1 MHRIKH
7 IHFVG
12 IGGSGM
18 SGIAEVLSNEGYE
31 VSGSDKNSTEIT
43 EYLKKLGITV
53 YEGHDAKHVENID
66 VLVASSAI
74 SPDNPEIIAAK
85 EKRIPITERAEMLAE
100 LMRFRSGIAIAG
112 THGKTTTTSL
122 VASILAAADLDPTF
136 VIGGLLNSAGT
147 NARLG
152 SGEYFVAEADESDA
166 SFLHLQ
172 PILSVVTNIDADHM
186 ETYNGDFEVLK
197 ATFIEFLHRLPFY
210 GIAVICIDDP
220 VLKEIMP
227 RIARHIVT
235 YGFDESADICA
246 YDFSQKGP
254 QCYFKV
260 RRCGHKNDL
269 TVCLNMPGRHNT
281 LNALAAIAIATEL
294 NIDDEHICHAL
305 KNFSGV
311 GRRFQQLGDYRLSKG
326 KALFVD
332 DYGHHPSE
340 IEATVKAAR
349 ACWPGKRLVMLFQP
363 HRYTRT
369 RDLFEDFVRVLS
381 EVDALLLLDIYSA
394 GQDPIPGITSE
405 ALCEKIQKAGGLK
418 PIYVA
423 DKSQLVAQLD
433 QVLQDGDVLMAQG
446 AGSVSKIVADL
457 LSANKKL

>member
-1 MHRIKH
+1 MHRIKR

-31 VSGSDKNSTEIT
+31 VSGSDKQSTEIT
-43 EYLKKLGITV
+43 AYLKKLGIKV
-53 YEGHDAKHVENID
+53 YEGHDAKHVEGVD
-66 VLVASSAI
+66 VLVASTAI

-85 EKRIPITERAEMLAE
+85 EQRIPITERAEMLAE

-197 ATFIEFLHRLPFY
+197 STFIEFLHRLPFY
-210 GIAVICIDDP
+210 GVAIICIDDS

-227 RIARHIVT
+227 RIARHVVT
-235 YGFDESADICA
+235 YGFEDSADIHA
-246 YDFSQKGP
+246 YGFSQKGP
-254 QCYFKV
+254 QCFFKV
-260 RRCGHKNDL
+260 RRIGHKKDL
-269 TVCLNMPGRHNT
+269 TVCLNMPGTHNV

-294 NIDDEHICHAL
+294 NVDNEHICDAL

-311 GRRFQQLGDYRLSKG
+311 GRRFQQLGDYHLSKG
-326 KALFVD
+326 KALFLD

-340 IEATVKAAR
+340 IAATVKAAR
-349 ACWPGKRLVMLFQP
+349 ACWPNKRLVMLFQP
-363 HRYTRT
+363 HRYSRT
-369 RDLFEDFVRVLS
+369 RDLFEDFVKVLS

-394 GQDPIPGITSE
+394 GQDPIPGITSKV
-405 ALCEKIQKAGGLK
+405 LCERIKQAGVIN
-418 PIYVA
+418 PVYVA

-457 LSANKKL
+457 LAANKR